1 MSRLEY
7 PLKDMLRDPTEEP
20 ALRRIWE
27 RIDGR
32 LPDARRRRRRVA
44 VGGLAFAMAAGLTI
58 YLVSRN

>member
-32 LPDARRRRRRVA
+32 LPDARGALAA
-44 VGGLAFAMAAGLTI
+44 VKDPPA
-58 YLVSRN
+58 